1 VRHRLKNFLFELAR
15 RGYHKFPVLSIPLL
29 IVTIAAI
36 RLTLLVAPFVRA
48 WDVIWMRRKR
58 RRSLDKGVTGLAFLN
73 NLIESGKAPRGPL
86 RKALVLALSS
96 TGHYCL
102 SGGKLHS
109 ARQCLEL
116 VIQLADGNSWE
127 TMYHFSLAR
136 RCVFSSRRHTRST
149 PRFRWRDASPQI
161 AARLRPCDLAHS
173 SAGRI
178 LVRGVRAHRNAGL
191 LLEAPRAGQ
200 RHRAPKVVM
209 VEGWGNPSNK
219 TLCRLFLKLGIDA
232 MVSGK
237 RLPKYY
243 DRHKAPDDTS
253 WNALTHEDQ
262 RILVDDFW
270 EYEFPDGA
278 VFTYTHGAAKVQ
290 QQWEAE
296 QRPPLMTLD
305 DNQRAAAA
313 ILLKQLGVPST
324 AWFVCMHVREAGF
337 HKKWNLKYPSAR
349 DSRLADYDLAIK
361 AITDRGGWVVR
372 MGDRTMTPLPKMHHV
387 VDYAHSAFKCEI
399 GDIVLPAS
407 ARFLLGTNSGFATI
421 PGIYGIP
428 NVLTNW
434 VPVALPLWFGR
445 DLMIPKLFR
454 DTLEQKYVSF
464 HEMFSTRLGALQN
477 TFDFPEHIEIVAN
490 TPAEIVE
497 VVVEMM
503 DRLAGKR
510 TYTPEDTALQDRY
523 FELAI
528 EHGSYRGAVSGES
541 FWLAMPI
548 CCQRSRIRSRWSA
561 SRCRAST
568 KPNRRGARPSTND
581 NRIGSYEF

>member
-1 VRHRLKNFLFELAR
+1 
-15 RGYHKFPVLSIPLL
+15 
-29 IVTIAAI
+29 
-36 RLTLLVAPFVRA
+36 
-48 WDVIWMRRKR
+48 
-58 RRSLDKGVTGLAFLN
+58 LDKGIVGLSFLTH
-73 NLIESGKAPRGPL
+73 LVESGTVPRGPL
-86 RKALVLALSS
+86 RKALLVALSS

-102 SGGKLHS
+102 SSGKLRS
-109 ARQCLEL
+109 ARQCFEL

-127 TMYHFSLAR
+127 TMYHFRSLG
-136 RCVFSSRRHTRST
+136 
-149 PRFRWRDASPQI
+149 
-161 AARLRPCDLAHS
+161 AACFLHGDIPA
-173 SAGRI
+173 
-178 LVRGVRAHRNAGL
+178 AHRAFAAATQVRRL
-191 LLEAPRAGQ
+191 LLASGRVTSRIRLLGGSWFVAFGHIAMLDFYFKHRALGNVT
-200 RHRAPKVVM
+200 RAPKVVM

-232 MVSGK
+232 TVSGK
-237 RLPKYY
+237 KLPKYY
-243 DRHKAPDDTS
+243 DRHKAPDDTPWS
-253 WNALTHEDQ
+253 GLTHEDQ

-296 QRPPLMTLD
+296 QRAPLMTLD
-305 DNQRAAAA
+305 DEQRTAAA
-313 ILLKQLGVPST
+313 ILLSQLGVPST

-337 HKKWNLKYPSAR
+337 HKKWNIKYPSAR

-454 DTLEQKYVSF
+454 DTLEQRYVTF
-464 HEMFSTRLGALQN
+464 QEMFSTRLGAMQN

-510 TYTPEDTALQDRY
+510 PYTPEDAALQDRY

-528 EHGSYRGAVSGES
+528 AHGSYRG
-541 FWLAMPI
+541 
-548 CCQRSRIRSRWSA
+548 SRIGREFLSRYA
-561 SRCRAST
+561 DLLPP
-568 KPNRRGARPSTND
+568 KPYTEPLVSQPPP
-581 NRIGSYEF
+581 RIYDAEPAQRTAIDER